1 MRASTDILVGLENV
15 NPQSQIFQ
23 LVKTREE
30 PNDVVPSTRSKSE
43 SLKAMRSCQ
52 KHRLDAKRTSIDSN
66 LYNQGGLGSCC
77 MCESANKL
85 KESMLRYL
93 NDNSNDTMSSAGK
106 QLQVAQCG
114 TGYDIFALDVY

>member
-1 MRASTDILVGLENV
+1 
-15 NPQSQIFQ
+15 
-23 LVKTREE
+23 
-30 PNDVVPSTRSKSE
+30 
-43 SLKAMRSCQ
+43 
-52 KHRLDAKRTSIDSN
+52 
-66 LYNQGGLGSCC
+66 

-106 QLQVAQCG
+106 RLQVAQCG